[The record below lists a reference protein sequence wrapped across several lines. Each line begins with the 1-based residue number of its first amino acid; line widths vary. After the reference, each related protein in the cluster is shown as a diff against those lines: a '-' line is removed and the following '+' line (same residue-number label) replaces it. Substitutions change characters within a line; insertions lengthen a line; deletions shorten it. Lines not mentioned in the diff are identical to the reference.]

1 MNFYK
6 PFSKRIIITCGDNV
20 ITSKDMESEQ
30 FELTESINSGYQLH
44 FGSVEASM
52 VRFRLRN
59 IDLRLKGK
67 EITIYIDNVNTG
79 ENFCVG
85 TYKVDSDAPDA
96 DRNYRE
102 IVAFDK
108 LYDVIQADVAEWY
121 NALTFPMELSDFRH
135 SFAEH
140 FGIIEEETTL
150 INDSIPVNKTIETE
164 SISGYTVLSA
174 ICEANACFPHI
185 TRDGKLRYITLKKL
199 TVGLYPREDL
209 YPAED
214 LFPADTEGALVRSEY
229 RIRASYEDYVTK
241 EINKL
246 TVRTDTSDTGVTVG
260 TGDNGYIIQNNFIL
274 YGYSESNLTTVANK
288 IFEAIKNISFRPA
301 EINAVGNLDINV
313 GDGVYTF
320 GKKEAIRTYVFQ
332 RVLTGIQALRDT
344 YTANGTEEAAPNLRS
359 LAENIN
365 NLSGKTNVLTKDLEK
380 TQSTLTDTA
389 AGLQTQIT
397 QTAGRVE
404 SVATTANGAYSI
416 ASQTASEITNY
427 VKLGKDYAGMKITSS
442 GIEIKTNGTFT
453 VESGK
458 FGINASGEMFCTAGT
473 IGIWHLSTYGS
484 FESEDGD
491 YYSII
496 SPDGAYFDYGGGTK
510 TVYAKIGTFNG
521 SAGIE
526 VSNGTNKS
534 SISATSVSTTDVSA
548 SNVTATKVSLNSISA
563 KIGTQVVNK
572 TVTWKQKSALSDT
585 DYVLVGS

>member
-79 ENFCVG
+79 ESFCVG

-140 FGIIEEETTL
+140 FGIVEEETTL

-164 SISGYTVLSA
+164 SLSGYTVLSA

-229 RIRASYEDYVTK
+229 RIRASYEDYITK

-274 YGYSESNLTTVANK
+274 YGYSESDLTTVANK
-288 IFEAIKNISFRPA
+288 IFEAIKNVSFRPA

-389 AGLQTQIT
+389 AGLQSQIT
-397 QTAGRVE
+397 QTAGSISTKVGYGEIISSINQTPE
-404 SVATTANGAYSI
+404 SIKISASKINLNGYVTVSDLKGEGTTEINGANITTGTISADRI
-416 ASQTASEITNY
+416 A
-427 VKLGKDYAGMKITSS
+427 
-442 GIEIKTNGTFT
+442 
-453 VESGK
+453 
-458 FGINASGEMFCTAGT
+458 AGT
-473 IGIWHLSTYGS
+473 ITVDKLKPNSSSVFSFDNLSATNAFTINGAS
-484 FESEDGD
+484 FIANLLEDGTSN
-491 YYSII
+491 YI
-496 SPDGAYFDYGGGTK
+496 SRSVRWTK
-510 TVYAKIGTFNG
+510 FSNIG
-521 SAGIE
+521 
-526 VSNGTNKS
+526 SNT
-534 SISATSVSTTDVSA
+534 
-548 SNVTATKVSLNSISA
+548 
-563 KIGTQVVNK
+563 
-572 TVTWKQKSALSDT
+572 
-585 DYVLVGS
+585 YVLTAQQSW